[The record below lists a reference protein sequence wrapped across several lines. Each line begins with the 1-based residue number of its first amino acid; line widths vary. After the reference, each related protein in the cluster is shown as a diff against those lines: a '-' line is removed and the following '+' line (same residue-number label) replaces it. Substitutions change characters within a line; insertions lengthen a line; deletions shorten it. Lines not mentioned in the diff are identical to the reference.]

1 LKVHISNNAKELGI
15 SAGLKAAELIK
26 ETIGQKG
33 FANIILATGTSQFET
48 IQQLISDSEIQW
60 DRVQMF
66 HLDE

>member
-48 IQQLISDSEIQW
+48 IQQ
-60 DRVQMF
+60 
-66 HLDE
+66 